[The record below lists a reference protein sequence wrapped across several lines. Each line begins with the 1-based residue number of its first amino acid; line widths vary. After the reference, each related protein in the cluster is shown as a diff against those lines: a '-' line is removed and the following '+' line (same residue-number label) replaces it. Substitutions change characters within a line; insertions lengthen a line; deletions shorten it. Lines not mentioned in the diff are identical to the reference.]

1 MELNPPATQCIAV
14 AVQTDVCDAIG
25 WCIDC
30 VLESVGMKMNMKM
43 SMKMNMGTRMGMNV
57 TRNEEEYEDEH
68 GVKMKMN
75 MLKVSIRAEVA

>member
-1 MELNPPATQCIAV
+1 
-14 AVQTDVCDAIG
+14 
-25 WCIDC
+25 
-30 VLESVGMKMNMKM
+30 MKM

-75 MLKVSIRAEVA
+75 MLKVSIRGAIARAVAICSIWGGPGCKSSENPNEKWTEKGAASQPNLG

>member
-1 MELNPPATQCIAV
+1 MMHRLCAGITRDEYV
-14 AVQTDVCDAIG
+14 
-25 WCIDC
+25 
-30 VLESVGMKMNMKM
+30 KM

-57 TRNEEEYEDEH
+57 TRNEEQYEDEH